1 MIQTDIK
8 FPLACKAHN
17 FPRAF
22 RPKITAAPED
32 SRLGVAAYRPYNTLT
47 AFLPNDLQRLSAP
60 CVSMILVVKETI
72 QHA

>member
-17 FPRAF
+17 FPRAI
-22 RPKITAAPED
+22 RLKITLPPKT
-32 SRLGVAAYRPYNTLT
+32 RLGRRLPALQHSYT
-47 AFLPNDLQRLSAP
+47 FLPNGLQRFSAP